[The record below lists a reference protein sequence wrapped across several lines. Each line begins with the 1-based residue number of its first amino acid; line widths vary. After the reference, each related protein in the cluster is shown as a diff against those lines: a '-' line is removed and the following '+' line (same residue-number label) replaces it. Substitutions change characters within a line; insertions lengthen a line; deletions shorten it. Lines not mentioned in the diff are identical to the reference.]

1 MNVKPLLRR
10 GAFVA
15 AVLVVTPLVA
25 ADLSEVADLKPLA
38 MKAYGIRSVERKGD
52 NTLAV
57 TFGASSSAGARR
69 LASAWR
75 VTSPDDPAYAY
86 SKFVKPASVA
96 EVSSEV
102 EFKYPD
108 GMAEQK
114 KAMPSLTRTV
124 VELKLPT
131 PMKKNCKYAAV
142 AYGAEMEVVTSG
154 RTGLYA
160 GEDAVDADLAAAIV
174 GLRRVSS
181 VGEGKLLCE
190 FGAGYSPAGGN
201 SAANW
206 KVTVNGKPRPALALG
221 RRSKIDCYVPK
232 GWGGTYPCLMQHD
245 IFLDIGETL
254 KTGDKVA
261 VEVTDAVSAGARTA
275 SFAFDES
282 KSVSRS
288 IQANQVGY
296 LPDAPKFAYV
306 GCWFGSFPDA
316 KFAGGAG
323 ARKCANAKLAVS
335 SLAFDAPPQFE
346 IVDEKS
352 GKPVKKGTAKFVFS
366 GNEKESKKT
375 SYAASNVWELDFA
388 DVRTPGRYFI
398 RIPGVGRSLSFHVDK
413 AVYEKA
419 LKVQALGVYE
429 QRCGIALDPKLTRGW
444 ERIACHA
451 GGVVASTCARVK
463 NPEFAPFD
471 KNVVNGADGKPL
483 VLKASGGHHDA
494 GDYNPRSHLD
504 VAQAL
509 LNCYELKPT
518 AFTDGQFAVPERGN
532 GIPDIVDEAL
542 WQLKLWK
549 GLQDEDGG
557 IRAGTESLRDPG
569 FFQTVELDDTGDYAW
584 AKDSKMSFQCAGA
597 FAQAARILKKCGKAA
612 EAKDFLAR
620 AERAYEWGKANPTT
634 GLKDAQDKEY
644 NTDPRAYAAVSLY
657 HTTREKKYHD
667 DFKTIAP
674 WVSNPKAEVSSW
686 GKYDLSLAARQYLLL
701 PKDLVDATLR
711 KTIEEAMFAEFRM
724 FKSGSAK
731 WPYKFLRN
739 PWAPITWGTGAYENY
754 AVTAAHLYALT
765 GDKECREWLVRTCDN
780 TLGANPLGLSWIT
793 GLGERTIRCPLH
805 NSRYRAAG
813 GPVIGLQAQG
823 PMQRGHGYSFKETLY
838 PAWKEGEAVLHAFID
853 SHWAIAMDEPTVN
866 NMANTLLVFGVLSK

>member
-1 MNVKPLLRR
+1 MKTCLHQ
-10 GAFVA
+10 ACAACA
-15 AVLVVTPLVA
+15 AVFAAAASA
-25 ADLSEVADLKPLA
+25 ADLSSAVDVKPLA
-38 MKAYGIRSVERKGD
+38 MKAYGIRSVERRGD
-52 NTLAV
+52 RALAV
-57 TFGASSSAGARR
+57 TLGASSSAGARR

-102 EFKYPD
+102 EFEYPG

-142 AYGAEMEVVTSG
+142 AYGTEMEVVTSG

-160 GEDAVDADLAAAIV
+160 GEDAVGADTVAAIV
-174 GLRRVSS
+174 GFRRVSS
-181 VGEGKLLCE
+181 AGDGKLLCE

-201 SAANW
+201 AAANW
-206 KVTVNGKPRPALALG
+206 KVTVNGKPRPVLALG

-245 IFLDIGETL
+245 VFLDIGDAL

-261 VEVTDAVSAGARTA
+261 VEVTDAVSAGARA
-275 SFAFDES
+275 AAFAFDES
-282 KSVSRS
+282 KSVTRS

-335 SLAFDAPPQFE
+335 SLAFDANPPFE

-366 GNEKESKKT
+366 GNEKESKKA
-375 SYAASNVWELDFA
+375 SYAASNVWELDFS
-388 DVRTPGRYFI
+388 DVRAPGRYFI
-398 RIPGVGRSLSFHVDK
+398 RIPGVGRSLAFYIDK

-451 GGVVASTCARVK
+451 GGVVASTCERVK

-471 KNVVNGADGKPL
+471 KNVVKGADGKPL

-612 EAKDFLAR
+612 EAKDFLSR
-620 AERAYEWGKANPTT
+620 AERAYEWGKANPTR

-644 NTDPRAYAAVSLY
+644 NSDPRAYAAVSLY
-657 HTTREKKYHD
+657 HTTRDTKYHD
-667 DFKTIAP
+667 DF
-674 WVSNPKAEVSSW
+674 
-686 GKYDLSLAARQYLLL
+686 
-701 PKDLVDATLR
+701 
-711 KTIEEAMFAEFRM
+711 
-724 FKSGSAK
+724 
-731 WPYKFLRN
+731 
-739 PWAPITWGTGAYENY
+739 
-754 AVTAAHLYALT
+754 
-765 GDKECREWLVRTCDN
+765 
-780 TLGANPLGLSWIT
+780 
-793 GLGERTIRCPLH
+793 
-805 NSRYRAAG
+805 
-813 GPVIGLQAQG
+813 
-823 PMQRGHGYSFKETLY
+823 
-838 PAWKEGEAVLHAFID
+838 
-853 SHWAIAMDEPTVN
+853 
-866 NMANTLLVFGVLSK
+866 